1 MHMTVTQRATGSESS
16 STTRSRRRKMKL
28 IGFST
33 NDGAYIVEIT
43 QEEMAKVGISKD
55 KILTLL
61 ERNGKSTAFLKKS
74 EKEKIES

>member
-1 MHMTVTQRATGSESS
+1 
-16 STTRSRRRKMKL
+16 MKL